1 MNVSPEVVAQI
12 TRDFD
17 LVGVDARRGRR
28 FRSRLYY
35 GKTPNR
41 VQYFDGYAMFKPL
54 EFEIQCSRCVLWLKN
69 LSSNKDP
76 KELCNLF
83 VNYLTITKG
92 DPRKVVLIVGRRTF
106 L

>member
-28 FRSRLYY
+28 FRIRLYY

-41 VQYFDGYAMFKPL
+41 V
-54 EFEIQCSRCVLWLKN
+54 
-69 LSSNKDP
+69 
-76 KELCNLF
+76 
-83 VNYLTITKG
+83 
-92 DPRKVVLIVGRRTF
+92 
-106 L
+106 

>member
-41 VQYFDGYAMFKPL
+41 V
-54 EFEIQCSRCVLWLKN
+54 
-69 LSSNKDP
+69 
-76 KELCNLF
+76 
-83 VNYLTITKG
+83 
-92 DPRKVVLIVGRRTF
+92 
-106 L
+106 

>member
-1 MNVSPEVVAQI
+1 MNASPEVVAQI

-17 LVGVDARRGRR
+17 LVGVDARWGRR
-28 FRSRLYY
+28 LRSCLYY

-41 VQYFDGYAMFKPL
+41 VQYFDGYDMLKPL

-92 DPRKVVLIVGRRTF
+92 DTRKVVLIVGRRTF